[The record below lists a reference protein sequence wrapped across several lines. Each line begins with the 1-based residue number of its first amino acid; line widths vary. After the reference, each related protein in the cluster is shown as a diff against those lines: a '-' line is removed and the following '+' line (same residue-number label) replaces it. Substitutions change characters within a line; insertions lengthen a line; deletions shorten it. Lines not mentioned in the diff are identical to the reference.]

1 MSKSILIVALIAWL
15 PASRASTQESP
26 PSANRAQ
33 RAESRAAIRFDSA
46 RIAWESGD
54 YPEALARMEALLQSP
69 EGDEALE
76 PAALL
81 TGELYRVT
89 EVAPDGN
96 TLRWSQDG
104 RVAAYGFGTGASR
117 RVHLIGISKGVVRK
131 IADLPGF
138 GVALAPAGGE
148 AAYFSVQE
156 STALG
161 SARAE
166 QDRALAAQDIAA
178 FRRQRTEVLR
188 LESELVRVRV
198 RDLRTGADRSVP
210 IAALVPQTLLY
221 GGDGS
226 LYVSA
231 TPKGSQGVSD
241 IYRIA
246 AGSAPVPV
254 TDGVGVKTNPVAVA
268 GGSRL
273 MYTVGATKFVVH
285 DLATGEK
292 RQFEGSSPSVSM
304 DGSAVAFVGKEP
316 GANTILVTRL
326 GPEAQP
332 VVVRR
337 SDRPLANPALSPDG
351 QRVAYQMMPREDW
364 EVYVAGSDGKEETR
378 LTREIQHDL
387 FPRWLSNDRILAV
400 VGESRHRRSHVYDAS
415 TGKRTRLF
423 HNNTLRTVAPEYEW
437 APSSDGSSVL
447 IVSERDGDTVSPE
460 RGVYLVNLDQQ
471 VTKAELLERVRA
483 SGRTEAALRKRGEVM
498 FKPVAERV
506 REAVAEVSVTRIFGY
521 ETALFGFGS
530 KYITRPGNTKAIE
543 YLASTLRSF
552 GYEPELQWF
561 EPQAGV
567 RTANVIATLRGSIN
581 PELVYVISS
590 HFDSVEDGPGADD
603 NSSGTSALLEAA
615 RVLTKRPMSATVQ
628 FAFFTGE
635 EAGLYGSREY
645 VRRAVANKTRIV
657 GALNNDMVGWANDQ
671 RLDNTI
677 RYSNAGIRDL
687 QHAAAFLFTNLI
699 TYDAK
704 YYKNTDAHAYY
715 EVYGDIV
722 GGIGSYPILGNPHY
736 HQTHDVL
743 ETINHRL
750 VAEVS
755 KTTMASIM
763 LMGSSPSRIT
773 GLSVRRRGQA
783 VEVSWTAAAESGV
796 NSYVV
801 AYGPADDPTRT
812 TITVTEPRA
821 NIASVSPGAVISVK
835 AVGDGGL
842 ESWDWARAVVK

>member
-1 MSKSILIVALIAWL
+1 MSKGMCIVALLLLL
-15 PASRASTQESP
+15 PAGSASTQEARS
-26 PSANRAQ
+26 SANRAP
-33 RAESRAAIRFDSA
+33 RAESGAAVSFDSA

-54 YPEALARMEALLQSP
+54 YPESLARLESLLQSP
-69 EGDEALE
+69 DTDEVLE
-76 PAALL
+76 PIALL

-89 EVAPDGN
+89 EVASDGN
-96 TLRWSQDG
+96 TLRWSRDG
-104 RVAAYGFGTGASR
+104 RVAAYGSGTGAGR
-117 RVHLIGISKGVVRK
+117 RVHLIAVANGAVRK
-131 IADLPGF
+131 IADVPGF

-148 AAYFSVQE
+148 AAYLSVQE
-156 STALG
+156 FPALRA
-161 SARAE
+161 ARAE

-178 FRRQRTEVLR
+178 FRRQRSEVLR
-188 LESELVRVRV
+188 LESELVRIRV
-198 RDLRTGADRSVP
+198 RDLRSGAERSVA
-210 IAALVPQTLLY
+210 ISALVPQTLLY
-221 GGDGS
+221 GSDGS
-226 LYVSA
+226 LYMVA
-231 TPKGSQGVSD
+231 TSRGSQGISQ
-241 IYRIA
+241 IYRVA
-246 AGSAPVPV
+246 AGSPPVPV
-254 TDGVGVKTNPVAVA
+254 TDAAGLKTNPVAIA
-268 GGSRL
+268 GGSL
-273 MYTVGATKFVVH
+273 MYAIGTTRFAIRNI
-285 DLATGEK
+285 ANGES
-292 RQFEGSSPSVSM
+292 RQFEGSSPSVSL
-304 DGSAVAFVGKEP
+304 DGSAVTFVGKEA
-316 GANTILVTRL
+316 GANTISIVRL
-326 GPEAQP
+326 GAGAQP
-332 VVVRR
+332 VVVKR
-337 SDRPLANPALSPDG
+337 SDRPLANPSLSPDG
-351 QRVAYQMMPREDW
+351 RRVAYQMMLREDW
-364 EVYVAGSDGKEETR
+364 EVYVADSDGKEEIR

-400 VGESRHRRSHVYDAS
+400 VGESRHRRSHVYDAG
-415 TGKRTRLF
+415 TGERTRLF
-423 HNNTLRTVAPEYEW
+423 HNNTVRTVAPEYEW
-437 APSSDGSSVL
+437 APSPDGTSVL

-460 RGVYLVNLDQQ
+460 RAVYLVNLAQK
-471 VTKAELLERVRA
+471 VTKAEVLERVRA
-483 SGRTEAALRKRGEVM
+483 GGRNEAALRMRGEAM
-498 FKPVAERV
+498 FKPVAEAVRV
-506 REAVAEVSVTRIFGY
+506 AVADVSVTRIYGY
-521 ETALFGFGS
+521 EAALFGFGS
-530 KYITRPGNTKAIE
+530 KYITKPGNAMAIE
-543 YLASTLRSF
+543 YILNTLRSF

-561 EPQAGV
+561 EPEAGA
-567 RTANVIATLRGSIN
+567 RSANVIATLRGSVN

-615 RVLTKRPMSATVQ
+615 RVLAKRPMPATVQ

-763 LMGSSPSRIT
+763 LMASSPSRIT
-773 GLSVRRRGQA
+773 GLSAKRRGSA
-783 VEVSWTAAAESGV
+783 VEVAWTAAAESGV
-796 NSYVV
+796 KSYVV
-801 AYGPADDPTRT
+801 AHGPPDDPTRT
-812 TITVTEPRA
+812 SITVTEPRA
-821 NIASVSPGAVISVK
+821 NLASVGPDAVISVK
-835 AVGDGGL
+835 AMKHGGL
-842 ESWDWARAVVK
+842 ESWDWARTEVK